1 MATVGVRTVAELVYG
16 FVNADGGWDEE
27 EEDGVE
33 GEERGRM
40 AVVVVVVEKV
50 GRFGWCPG
58 WLRPLL
64 RRRRW

>member
-1 MATVGVRTVAELVYG
+1 MAVATVGVRTVAELVYG

-40 AVVVVVVEKV
+40 ED
-50 GRFGWCPG
+50 GGGGGGEGW
-58 WLRPLL
+58 
-64 RRRRW
+64 